1 MFLHTYN
8 KQVKY
13 SIKIT
18 FNTGNRNVS
27 NFKNLEKYKSFYG
40 ENCKSLWKS

>member
-18 FNTGNRNVS
+18 FSMSNRNVS
-27 NFKNLEKYKSFYG
+27 NSLKIWKNTKGFMEKIVNLY
-40 ENCKSLWKS
+40 